1 MKPVIH
7 LYSLYFAKCMS
18 ANVNAAQLHYAQHLA
33 SCPAVLQLLPATIY
47 MNQETLLTQGAHC
60 PPDLDIITEVPTNN
74 SIMCIYHAPFA
85 LNFDTIIITVFPIRQ
100 SSTRYSIYGSTH
112 LFSNTALNP
121 CSACRFSSR
130 HPPIEMLAKSYLDP
144 YSTSGVYA
152 AGRFHS

>member
-60 PPDLDIITEVPTNN
+60 PPDLDIITEAPTNN

-85 LNFDTIIITVFPIRQ
+85 LNFDTILQYSQSGRVQPGIVSMVQLTYFPIQR
-100 SSTRYSIYGSTH
+100 
-112 LFSNTALNP
+112 
-121 CSACRFSSR
+121 
-130 HPPIEMLAKSYLDP
+130 
-144 YSTSGVYA
+144 
-152 AGRFHS
+152 